1 MKTYPAFLL
10 GDIMKIVADFIEV
23 PLVAQ
28 DANWKVDFVVAF
40 KLLNAPTARLVV
52 KKLLASSY
60 ETQVSILLSNIVYV
74 DKVALDSGNLTDSF
88 ESVIMKSLLASMPY
102 FKSILTNYVA
112 ILQSMEHI
120 QKRSLQEQNLFE
132 IGKFQYELD
141 YGKQD
146 LETKIKED
154 TSKLQESMGEF
165 MNFEDEEN
173 TKQPLE
179 VVKEKLTVSTLP
191 DLAWESNIP
200 YLELFNVAKLY
211 TNEWGILNPS
221 VIIELAKEKNLN
233 LTNTL
238 SFIPLIK
245 AGYDSMKPDKT

>member
-165 MNFEDEEN
+165 MNFSDEEDV
-173 TKQPLE
+173 KQPLE

-191 DLAWESNIP
+191 DLAWKSNIP
-200 YLELFNVAKLY
+200 YLELFNIAKLY
-211 TNEWGILNPS
+211 RNEWNQLKPE
-221 VIIELAKEKNLN
+221 VIIALATESGFKIKET
-233 LTNTL
+233 LTN
-238 SFIPLIK
+238 IALIN
-245 AGYDSMKPDKT
+245 AGYESCRETK